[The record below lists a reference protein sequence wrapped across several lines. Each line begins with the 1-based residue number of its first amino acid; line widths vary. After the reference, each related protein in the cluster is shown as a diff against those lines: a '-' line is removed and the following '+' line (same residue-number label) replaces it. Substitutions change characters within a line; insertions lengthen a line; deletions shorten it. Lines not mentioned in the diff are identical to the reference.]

1 MLDRL
6 CCFVEAVSAHCMQQK
21 MPAVITITEVP
32 RAERRPEAPERFAIT
47 LAVGGLPRWA
57 ISYHAARFEDT

>member
-6 CCFVEAVSAHCMQQK
+6 CSFVEEVSAHCLQQK
-21 MPAVITITEVP
+21 MPAAITITEVP
-32 RAERRPEAPERFAIT
+32 QAERRPEAPERFTIT

-57 ISYHAARFEDT
+57 ISYHATRFEET